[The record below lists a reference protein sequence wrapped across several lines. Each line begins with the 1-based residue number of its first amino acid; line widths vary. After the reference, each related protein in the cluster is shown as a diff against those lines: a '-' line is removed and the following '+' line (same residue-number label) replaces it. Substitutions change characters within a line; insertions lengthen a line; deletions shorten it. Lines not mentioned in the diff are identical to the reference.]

1 MRLSQRCPCL
11 HWFWCGSLILTI
23 FSCESPSNIWELN
36 YGPQMCGANK
46 LTGKKELVLLQN
58 EWILLFNHGTFQ
70 YYVFMLSTRFVR
82 TSGNG
87 SIVSKHGTTLSSL
100 NISRRTYCSGYD
112 EHACDTIFFFLI
124 LETDESISEIGSHH
138 ILQAASELRLRN

>member
-1 MRLSQRCPCL
+1 
-11 HWFWCGSLILTI
+11 
-23 FSCESPSNIWELN
+23 
-36 YGPQMCGANK
+36 MCGANK
-46 LTGKKELVLLQN
+46 LTGKKELVLMQN

-87 SIVSKHGTTLSSL
+87 SIVSKHGATLSSL

-112 EHACDTIFFFLI
+112 EHACDTIFFRNAGNWR
-124 LETDESISEIGSHH
+124 TD
-138 ILQAASELRLRN
+138 LC